1 MRTAHCSVARRRRI
15 AAKTPER
22 EDRRTSPQRTC
33 VACRQTK
40 AKRELVRVVRATDG
54 TLSVDLRGKS
64 PGRGAYLCPD
74 NACLARGIS
83 EGSLAKAL
91 EVTIGEAQ
99 AAQLWTVLAAAARHR
114 PGEGGLRPTE
124 LQG

>member
-1 MRTAHCSVARRRRI
+1 M
-15 AAKTPER
+15 
-22 EDRRTSPQRTC
+22 
-33 VACRQTK
+33 
-40 AKRELVRVVRATDG
+40 RVVRAPDG

-91 EVTIGEAQ
+91 EVTIGEAL